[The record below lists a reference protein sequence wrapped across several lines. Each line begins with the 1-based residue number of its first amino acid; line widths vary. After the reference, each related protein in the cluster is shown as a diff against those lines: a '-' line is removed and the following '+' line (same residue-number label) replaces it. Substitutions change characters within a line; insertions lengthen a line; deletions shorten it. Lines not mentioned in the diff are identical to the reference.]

1 VSLVDQL
8 TAAVAPVVASL
19 GVELVDVE
27 HAGGTVRVLVDE
39 PGGIGL
45 DRIAAV
51 TQAVSRALDERDP
64 LPGRYTLEVS
74 SPGVERPL
82 RTPRHFGAAVGQKV
96 ALRVVDD
103 QGARRVSGVLLAAD
117 DDGVTIAPDDD
128 SPAVIDQAPDGTPSG
143 QARFGYGH
151 IERARTVFEW
161 GPAPKPGKGSKPGA
175 AKKGAAAKANGTSP
189 SRSDGRA
196 GGRRQ
201 QTSGGAT
208 NLPTTTAGQP

>member
-27 HAGGTVRVLVDE
+27 HSGGTVRVMVDE

-45 DRIAAV
+45 DRIAEV
-51 TQAVSRALDERDP
+51 TQAVSRALDQRDP

-82 RTPRHFGAAVGQKV
+82 RAPRHFRAAVGEKV
-96 ALRVVDD
+96 ALRVVDER
-103 QGARRVSGVLLAAD
+103 GARRVSGVLAAAD
-117 DDGVTIAPDDD
+117 DDGVTIATENTGA
-128 SPAVIDQAPDGTPSG
+128 PAEGEDAEAGAST
-143 QARFGYGH
+143 RFGYAQ

-175 AKKGAAAKANGTSP
+175 AKKRAAAKAGGSP
-189 SRSDGRA
+189 A
-196 GGRRQ
+196 GGRSPRGA
-201 QTSGGAT
+201 SGAT